1 MKSTKQTVGYA
12 SWSDPQKWM
21 ERMKGSRWIQ
31 LNADYRKEYQTA
43 VTAQGELVSQIQHE
57 LQERESS
64 IPPTK
69 LHGCSYQQTG
79 KQSFQW
85 WFTKDKRNTCTDLDI
100 GSDGWVWYVKDTDS
114 GDEEYSLHGTHKG
127 EHKWTVS
134 KNPFGPFVATV
145 KNRVYTLESENHLWF
160 CRLVSFD
167 AETGGDRQVHY
178 EEVDKQWNLALIK
191 AEHHCLTLV
200 ANNAGVQ
207 RLWYLN
213 KEGLLTEVKGYES
226 FVPVG
231 FSSDTSKTFVLFGRK
246 AGSESYL
253 YSEGDLPLLRHQTPE
268 FACLSE
274 ELLVTRRYGKRT
286 LWNLKTGKQLD
297 SLVGQFQP
305 DVLMPWSQGKAR
317 FSLSRP
323 GYAMSLYEPN
333 VDCLCGYARSSYSF
347 TKSADG
353 ASVPYI
359 LVQSRNIVSRNLL
372 VVGYGAYGLPT
383 HLNTDKWKP
392 LIRRGWAI
400 CLALVRGG
408 GDHTDKWAQEARTL
422 NKETSME
429 DFEACI
435 RAAQRSLRVAA
446 AQTAIYGRSAG
457 GYLVGST
464 VSRNASGKLFGC
476 AYLEVPY
483 LDVLA
488 TTSNPTLPLTQLEYN
503 EFGDPRHRPQNFQAL
518 LNLSPVDTIPT
529 SGAPSIFIL
538 CRTGLHDKEVF
549 AYESFKWITRL
560 KEAQGAHG
568 EPKLLA
574 AEQHQG
580 HFSGKTSADKL
591 RAQDFSLL
599 LGWSSRI
606 SSSHM
611 TKKKYQLGIYKMA
624 NTRRNRKTN
633 ASRKNRKNNMTMRK
647 NRKNNMTMRKNNN
660 NSMMMGGKRKNRKN
674 NNMTMRRRR

>member
-21 ERMKGSRWIQ
+21 ERMKGSQWIQ
-31 LNADYRKEYQTA
+31 LNANYRKEYQTA
-43 VTAQGELVSQIQHE
+43 INAQGELVSQIQRE

-69 LHGCSYQQTG
+69 LYGCSYQQTG

-85 WFTKDKRNTCTDLDI
+85 WFTKDKRTACTDLDI

-114 GDEEYSLHGTHKG
+114 GDEEYSLHGTYKG
-127 EHKWTVS
+127 EHKWTSS
-134 KNPFGPFVATV
+134 KKPFGPFVATV
-145 KNRVYTLESENHLWF
+145 KKRVYTLESENHLWF

-167 AETGGDRQVHY
+167 AETGNDRQVHY
-178 EEVDKQWNLALIK
+178 EEIDSQWNLALIK
-191 AEHHCLTLV
+191 GEHHCLCLV

-213 KEGLLTEVKGYES
+213 HKNQLEEVKGYES

-231 FSSDTSKTFVLFGRK
+231 FASDDSKTFVFFGRK
-246 AGSESYL
+246 AGSDSYIF
-253 YSEGDLPLLRHQTPE
+253 SDGDLPLLRTQTPE
-268 FACLSE
+268 FASLGEQC
-274 ELLVTRRYGKRT
+274 LVTRRYGKRT
-286 LWNLKTGKQLD
+286 LWNLKTGKKLD
-297 SLVGQFQP
+297 SLIGQFQP
-305 DVLMPWSQGKAR
+305 DILLPWTEGNAR

-347 TKSADG
+347 AKSTDG
-353 ASVPYI
+353 TSVPYV
-359 LVQSRNIVSRNLL
+359 LVQSRNTTSHHLL

-383 HLNTDKWKP
+383 HLNTDRWKP
-392 LIRRGWAI
+392 LLRRGWAV
-400 CLALVRGG
+400 CLALVRGS
-408 GDHTDKWAQEARTL
+408 GDHTDKWAQDARTL
-422 NKETSME
+422 HKEKSME

-435 RAAQRSLRVAA
+435 RAAQRSLRVGAN
-446 AQTAIYGRSAG
+446 QTAIYGRSAG

-503 EFGDPRHRPQNFQAL
+503 EFGNPRDRPQNFQAL
-518 LNLSPVDTIPT
+518 LDLSPVDTIPQD
-529 SGAPSIFIL
+529 GAPSIFIL

-560 KEAQGAHG
+560 KEAQGTRG
-568 EPKLLA
+568 EAKLLA
-574 AEQHQG
+574 AERNQG

-591 RAQDFSLL
+591 RAQDLSLL
-599 LGWSSRI
+599 LGWAARI
-606 SSSHM
+606 SSSHT
-611 TKKKYQLGIYKMA
+611 TKKKYPLGIYKMA
-624 NTRRNRKTN
+624 NTRRNRKNT
-633 ASRKNRKNNMTMRK
+633 ASRKNRKDRKNNATMRK
-647 NRKNNMTMRKNNN
+647 NRKNN
-660 NSMMMGGKRKNRKN
+660 NSAMMGGKRRNRKN
-674 NNMTMRRRR
+674 NNATMRRRR